1 MKSRSVLFLFF
12 PAALGLGGLSS
23 FQQQDARQQN
33 TQRQAPKQAFDLK
46 ASITRGTDVYIAYCL
61 SCHGEQGAGIEN
73 VYPPLAKADY
83 LMADKK
89 RSILQVLNGA
99 KGDLKV
105 NGKVYNG
112 EMTGFELTD
121 EQVSDVLNYC
131 RNSWGN
137 KGGALKPLEVKAARL
152 PAK

>member
-1 MKSRSVLFLFF
+1 MKLRSVLFLLF
-12 PAALGLGGLSS
+12 PAALGLLALAA
-23 FQQQDARQQN
+23 FHPRQ
-33 TQRQAPKQAFDLK
+33 TFDLK
-46 ASITRGTDVYIAYCL
+46 ASITRGTDVYLSYCL

-73 VYPPLAKADY
+73 VYPPLVKSDY

-99 KGDLKV
+99 KGEMKV
-105 NGKVYNG
+105 NGKIYNA

-121 EQVSDVLNYC
+121 QQVSDVLNYS

-137 KGGALKPLEVKAARL
+137 KGGAIKPEEVSAARK
-152 PAK
+152 AVK

>member
-1 MKSRSVLFLFF
+1 MKIRSVFF
-12 PAALGLGGLSS
+12 IPAALGLLVLVS
-23 FQQQDARQQN
+23 FRNDTREPPPGQSGFLQQ
-33 TQRQAPKQAFDLK
+33 KGFDLK

-73 VYPPLAKADY
+73 VYPPLAKSDY
-83 LMADKK
+83 MMADKK

-99 KGDLKV
+99 KGEMKV
-105 NGKVYNG
+105 NGKAYNA

-121 EQVSDVLNYC
+121 EQVSDLLNYC

-137 KGGALKPLEVKAARL
+137 KGGALKPEEVKAARK
-152 PAK
+152 PGP